1 MATMKSIPALFL
13 FLLFFSI
20 SQPTLSA
27 DDAFIHIWGGF
38 STSLQLRSDQQRHN
52 TATAARDLDLVI
64 IAPGETFSFNERVGA
79 RDTGKGY
86 RAAPIITASGLLQD
100 IPGGGICQ
108 LASTIYNAGLLA
120 GMQVVERHPHSRT
133 VGHVP
138 PGRDA
143 TIASWRKDLK
153 LKNPHPYP
161 LQLRIALNQNRLTTS
176 LYGPVEK
183 PFSVELNVS
192 QTRLVPDTVV
202 VSATAYAPQQ
212 QGASGFSTET
222 RRIIK
227 ENGQVRDELISQD
240 IYPAPSRV
248 FAGTNP

>member
-1 MATMKSIPALFL
+1 MKCLFASCLLLLVFIAVQPALAADHG
-13 FLLFFSI
+13 FSH
-20 SQPTLSA
+20 L
-27 DDAFIHIWGGF
+27 WGGF
-38 STSLQLRSDQQRHN
+38 STSLQLRSAVQRHN
-52 TATAARDLDLVI
+52 TATAARDLDRII

-79 RDTGKGY
+79 RDSSKGS

-108 LASTIYNAGLLA
+108 LASTVYNAGLLA
-120 GMQVVERHPHSRT
+120 GMQVVERHPHSRA

-153 LKNPHPYP
+153 LRNPHPYP

-176 LYGPVEK
+176 LYAPVEK
-183 PFSVELNVS
+183 PFRAELKVN
-192 QTRLVPDTVV
+192 QTKLLPDTVV
-202 VSATAYAPQQ
+202 TTGAAHAPQQ

-222 RRIIK
+222 WRIIT
-227 ENGQVRDELISQD
+227 ENGQVRHELISRD
-240 IYPAPSRV
+240 SYPAPSRV
-248 FAGTNP
+248 VAGTSP

>member
-1 MATMKSIPALFL
+1 MKRLFASCLLLLALITGQPALA
-13 FLLFFSI
+13 
-20 SQPTLSA
+20 A
-27 DDAFIHIWGGF
+27 DPAFRHLWGGF
-38 STSLQLRSDQQRHN
+38 STSLQLRSAQQRHN
-52 TATAARDLDLVI
+52 TATAARDLDQII
-64 IAPGETFSFNERVGA
+64 IAPGETFSFNELVGA
-79 RDTGKGY
+79 RDPGKGY

-153 LKNPHPYP
+153 LKNRFPYP

-183 PFSVELNVS
+183 PFTAELKVS
-192 QTRLVPDTVV
+192 RTGLVPDTVV
-202 VSATAYAPQQ
+202 VGGAAHAPQQ
-212 QGASGFSTET
+212 QGASGFTTET
-222 RRIIK
+222 WRIIT
-227 ENGQVRDELISQD
+227 ENGQLQDELISRD
-240 IYPAPSRV
+240 SYPAPSRV
-248 FAGTNP
+248 VAGTSP

>member
-1 MATMKSIPALFL
+1 MKALPLIIL
-13 FLLFFSI
+13 FLLFCS
-20 SQPTLSA
+20 SCPATA
-27 DDAFIHIWGGF
+27 DDAFNQIWGGF

-52 TATAARDLDLVI
+52 TATAARDLDRVI
-64 IAPGETFSFNERVGA
+64 IAPGETFSFNDRVGA

-86 RAAPIITASGLLQD
+86 RAAPIITTSGLLED

-120 GMQVVERHPHSRT
+120 GMQVVERHPHCRT

-153 LKNPHPYP
+153 LKNPFPYP
-161 LQLRIALNQNRLTTS
+161 LQLRIVLNQNRLTTS
-176 LYGPVEK
+176 LYAPLEK
-183 PFSVELNVS
+183 PFSTEITVTR
-192 QTRLVPDTVV
+192 TRLVPDTVV
-202 VSATAYAPQQ
+202 VSSNGATPQQ
-212 QGASGFSTET
+212 AGASGFSTET
-222 RRIIK
+222 RRITK

-240 IYPAPSRV
+240 TYPAPSRV
-248 FAGTNP
+248 VAGGGR